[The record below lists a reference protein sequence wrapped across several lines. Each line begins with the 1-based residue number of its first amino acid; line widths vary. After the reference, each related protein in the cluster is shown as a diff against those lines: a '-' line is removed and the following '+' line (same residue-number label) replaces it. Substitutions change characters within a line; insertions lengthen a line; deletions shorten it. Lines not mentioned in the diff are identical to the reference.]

1 MPIPIAN
8 AATPKETTE
17 VDSDARKNDAFIMV
31 ERTGSS

>member
-8 AATPKETTE
+8 AATPKEMTE
-17 VDSDARKNDAFIMV
+17 VNSDARKNDAFIMV